1 MFLEQSPISLYVK
14 SWTTYKNQ
22 LGLITEEEEES
33 KQFHKET
40 KKVSTEEER
49 EGDYYLVELGQMEKE
64 IEKQGAGI
72 REIVWS
78 AF

>member
-1 MFLEQSPISLYVK
+1 M
-14 SWTTYKNQ
+14 
-22 LGLITEEEEES
+22 EED
-33 KQFHKET
+33 
-40 KKVSTEEER
+40 R

-78 AF
+78 AFWYHLLKIERNNRF